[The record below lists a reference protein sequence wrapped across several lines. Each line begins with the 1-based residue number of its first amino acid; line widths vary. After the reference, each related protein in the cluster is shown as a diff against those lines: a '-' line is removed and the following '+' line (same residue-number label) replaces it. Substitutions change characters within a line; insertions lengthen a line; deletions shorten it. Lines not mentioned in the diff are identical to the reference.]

1 MEEKKFEIIN
11 PKELGEPTGYNHG
24 LLFNGGKI
32 LFISG
37 QIGWNKEKRLVS
49 DQFAAQFEQAL
60 SNLLEVVR
68 EAEGEPTNIGKLTIF
83 VTHKQEYIE
92 QIKAVGA
99 AYRKLMGKHFPAM
112 TLVEIRSLLESG
124 AKVEIEAIAVI

>member
-1 MEEKKFEIIN
+1 MEEKSFEIIR
-11 PKELGEPTGYNHG
+11 PKDLGEPTGYNNG
-24 LLFNGGKI
+24 MLFSGGKI
-32 LFISG
+32 LFIAG
-37 QIGWNKEKRLVS
+37 QIGWNSEKRLVS
-49 DQFAAQFEQAL
+49 EQFAAQFEQAL
-60 SNLLEVVR
+60 ANVLTVVR
-68 EAEGEPTNIGKLTIF
+68 EAKGEPTNIGKLTIF

-112 TLVEIRSLLESG
+112 TLVEIKSLLEPA